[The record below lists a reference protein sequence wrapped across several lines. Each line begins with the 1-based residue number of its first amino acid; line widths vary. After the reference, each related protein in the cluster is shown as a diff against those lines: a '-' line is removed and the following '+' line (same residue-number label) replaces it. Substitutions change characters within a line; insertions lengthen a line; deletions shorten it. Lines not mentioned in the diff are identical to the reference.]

1 MLGAFY
7 NELNEGEE
15 PFFGNWRWRW
25 YSDDYELES
34 GNDNN
39 DAENQADVTEVE
51 QEIEQIE
58 EEDAEMENIVKKH
71 QMNPEILQQFNGN
84 KSSKLS
90 MMF

>member
-1 MLGAFY
+1 M
-7 NELNEGEE
+7 
-15 PFFGNWRWRW
+15 
-25 YSDDYELES
+25 
-34 GNDNN
+34 
-39 DAENQADVTEVE
+39 TEVE

-58 EEDAEMENIVKKH
+58 EEDAEMENTVKKH